1 MQFKKYISKFNPEEI
16 IKLNNKGK
24 TIREIAEV
32 VDIPEKRL
40 AEMIKFFNLDVKK
53 GVCNKVNESF
63 FDIIDSEEKAYLLG
77 FFIADGCIQRE
88 AKKRNGEIYSYSYRF
103 SINNSIDD
111 EEVVSLFQQL
121 ICPHKKL
128 EYKNNQKGVKIKRKQ
143 QVCIRWTSKHMYETL
158 SLYNIH
164 ERKTYDSEFEFPF
177 DKIPEDLVRHF
188 IRGFFDGDGHKSKT
202 EIEFILTSKKFG
214 NQILKFFK
222 NFNYRWYEIKGKTC
236 IYYKLY
242 ITGGKKLMT
251 WIYNQFYNNANCFLN
266 RKYILFNTEVSSE
279 ITQGSETP

>member
-1 MQFKKYISKFNPEEI
+1 
-16 IKLNNKGK
+16 
-24 TIREIAEV
+24 
-32 VDIPEKRL
+32 
-40 AEMIKFFNLDVKK
+40 
-53 GVCNKVNESF
+53 
-63 FDIIDSEEKAYLLG
+63 
-77 FFIADGCIQRE
+77 
-88 AKKRNGEIYSYSYRF
+88 
-103 SINNSIDD
+103 
-111 EEVVSLFQQL
+111 
-121 ICPHKKL
+121 
-128 EYKNNQKGVKIKRKQ
+128 
-143 QVCIRWTSKHMYETL
+143 MYETL
-158 SLYNIH
+158 LLYNIH

-177 DKIPEDLVRHF
+177 DKIPEELVRHF

-222 NFNYRWYEIKGKTC
+222 DFNYRWYEIKGKTC

-279 ITQGSETP
+279 IAQGSETP